1 MAWARNEARIL
12 MSSRIIQ
19 FMLITPLMYL
29 SYRLGKQLY
38 IEYHSYY
45 YPGRYFRP
53 ATPIKDRFK
62 LYVASVVREILTDKE
77 VEKEGTEFLS
87 RLFTDPQTHEAA
99 VILLKNVLNDPR
111 FVQEGKLFGV
121 DLISGVIRSPQCEED
136 FKSIVIKTLEDE
148 SVKKQTV
155 EILRYIVSQKES
167 EDILAMYFKT
177 VFLRDDLL
185 HGLTALL
192 TRSAL

>member
-1 MAWARNEARIL
+1 

-19 FMLITPLMYL
+19 FMLIMPLMYL
-29 SYRLGKQLY
+29 SYRLGKQFY

-45 YPGRYFRP
+45 YPGHYIRP
-53 ATPIKDRFK
+53 ATPIKDRVK
-62 LYVASVVREILTDKE
+62 LYVASLVKELLTDKQ

-87 RLFTDPQTHEAA
+87 KLFTHAETHEAA

-136 FKSIVIKTLEDE
+136 FKRIVIKTLEDD
-148 SVKKQTV
+148 SIKK
-155 EILRYIVSQKES
+155 
-167 EDILAMYFKT
+167 
-177 VFLRDDLL
+177 
-185 HGLTALL
+185 
-192 TRSAL
+192 